1 MAHNTLKTRLGLAVL
16 GLISCA
22 SSALATTYTYRQP
35 ANGVVAASAPAPVA
49 PQVIP
54 AVAQF
59 LTGGSPLTTS
69 LSLGAAFSRT
79 SSPDYATALLSQT
92 VTVKNN
98 GNPGAEALTVGTP
111 NVGAPYTLANNNCPA
126 TLAAG
131 ASCTF
136 DVVLV
141 PLSSGNLSQP
151 LALTT
156 SAGNLTATVSATVT
170 DAFQAS
176 TSLLMH
182 FDNNVLDVKGS
193 TVTNTGAVF
202 TTTSAFSGHSIT
214 APSGGNRFTIPST
227 AHVSGTGDFTYEMWM
242 RPTAYPAN
250 YGLVFAPQT
259 NGGLASVLTS
269 TGKLSIGRSQIASD
283 YTSTGSVPLNQWSH
297 IAYVRKNSV
306 FTIYINGVVAG
317 TYTTANSYTAGATNF
332 FVDGNGSSFPLTTVA
347 LDELRITKGVAR
359 YTAPF
364 TPPAAPFAD

>member
-1 MAHNTLKTRLGLAVL
+1 MAHSTLKTRLGLAVL

-22 SSALATTYTYRQP
+22 SSALAATYTYRQP

-59 LTGGSPLTTS
+59 LTGGSLLTTS

-202 TTTSAFSGHSIT
+202 TTTSAFSGYSIT
-214 APSGGNRFTIPST
+214 APSGGNRFTIPSA
-227 AHVSGTGDFTYEMWM
+227 AHVSGTGDFTYEMWI
-242 RPTAYPAN
+242 RPTAYPSP
-250 YGLVFAPQT
+250 YGLLFAVQP
-259 NGGLASVLTS
+259 NGGFSSVLTS
-269 TGKLSIGRSQIASD
+269 TGKLTIGRSQIASD

-297 IAYVRKNSV
+297 IAYVRKNSA
-306 FTIYINGVVAG
+306 FTIYINGAVAG
-317 TYTTANSYTAGATNF
+317 TYTTAVSYTAGATNF
-332 FVDGNGSSFPLTTVA
+332 FVDGNGSSFPLTTTA
-347 LDELRITKGVAR
+347 MDELRITKGVAR

-364 TPPAAPFAD
+364 TPPTAPFAD